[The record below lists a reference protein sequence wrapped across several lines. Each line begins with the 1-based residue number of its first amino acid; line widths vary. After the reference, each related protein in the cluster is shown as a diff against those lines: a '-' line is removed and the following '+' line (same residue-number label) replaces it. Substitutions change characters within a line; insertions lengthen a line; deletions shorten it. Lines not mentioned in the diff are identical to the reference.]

1 MIFNLPFIDIL
12 FLPIILFIGIVTSF
26 EDFKFG
32 KIRNKWILFGFFYWL
47 ILFCAFFIW
56 NLSFDGIFDYLSLNF
71 KSTSLIV
78 FEYSYLF
85 SVIIN
90 GFVAI
95 VFVFVLWEFGIIAAG
110 DAKLFW
116 LYSLLVPFTYYW
128 KTYLPFFPSIVL
140 FVNTFVIVIIYLF
153 IISIFSYL
161 KDNRGNYKNSLRIN
175 IKKVKSKYK
184 KEELRLKI
192 ILGPVTG
199 FLAIIVTINSLAA
212 YYSINIQNLPAYVII
227 LLFFFRRFL
236 SNFFVK
242 RNIMSY
248 IALYLAAFSLY
259 GFMIDAEMMRNMLWG
274 AIKNLTI
281 LIITL
286 TFIDIII
293 KRYIKNTSTKTI
305 NSNKL
310 KKTMIVD
317 RAFVYR
323 LKQDKKY
330 YEEKIG
336 RIYNGSLNN
345 KQTEAIKNWCK
356 RNNIEKIEIFTP
368 FRLAVWIFLGV
379 IATLIYKGSLIKLF
393 L

>member
-1 MIFNLPFIDIL
+1 
-12 FLPIILFIGIVTSF
+12 
-26 EDFKFG
+26 
-32 KIRNKWILFGFFYWL
+32 
-47 ILFCAFFIW
+47 
-56 NLSFDGIFDYLSLNF
+56 
-71 KSTSLIV
+71 
-78 FEYSYLF
+78 
-85 SVIIN
+85 
-90 GFVAI
+90 
-95 VFVFVLWEFGIIAAG
+95 
-110 DAKLFW
+110 
-116 LYSLLVPFTYYW
+116 
-128 KTYLPFFPSIVL
+128 
-140 FVNTFVIVIIYLF
+140 
-153 IISIFSYL
+153 
-161 KDNRGNYKNSLRIN
+161 
-175 IKKVKSKYK
+175 
-184 KEELRLKI
+184 
-192 ILGPVTG
+192 
-199 FLAIIVTINSLAA
+199 
-212 YYSINIQNLPAYVII
+212 
-227 LLFFFRRFL
+227 
-236 SNFFVK
+236 
-242 RNIMSY
+242 MSY

-310 KKTMIVD
+310 KKIMIVD